1 MRNILEANHVEI
13 LGESIEK
20 KLGQFLKKL
29 HEELRKKSREGL
41 WEQYMEMEEIP
52 GGALVE
58 ISGMTLVEL

>member
-1 MRNILEANHVEI
+1 MRNILEANHVEF

-20 KLGQFLKKL
+20 KLGHFLKKL